1 MKRVLHYLPVIIGI
15 LLFVLVIRMWKVSL
29 SDTLAMLRQSD
40 LRLLLLALFTYLA
53 MVYVKGIRWSYLLR
67 MQGASYSVWNCFLIY
82 MGTLYLGNVTPGR
95 VGDFAKVFYLK
106 QDLKFSIG
114 RGMASVLLDRVFDL
128 YLLLVLG
135 GLGILMN
142 PMPED
147 PASAKMVLAVKVFF
161 VLLILVTLLAFN
173 KKIGGMLLKAAFQRL
188 MKQEHRNKTDKMYEE
203 FHDGMADFYK
213 PSILV
218 PTFLSI
224 VSYAFFFW
232 GCYLLAQS
240 FGLGINLFYLSF
252 CVSVVNIVSLLTL
265 FGMGTRETAL
275 VILFGLAHYT
285 PDQAMT
291 YDLLLLLVGVILFS
305 LLGLVCF
312 TFKPIQLESFS
323 GAKTNAAAS
332 SQRKKASAASS
343 KKSKKKR

>member
-1 MKRVLHYLPVIIGI
+1 MKRFLRYLPVIIGI

-40 LRLLLLALFTYLA
+40 WRLLFLALFTYLA
-53 MVYVKGIRWSYLLR
+53 MVYVKGIRWSYLLK

-106 QDLKFSIG
+106 KDLKFSIG

-142 PMPED
+142 PMPAD
-147 PASAKMVLAVKVFF
+147 PASAKMVLAVKIFF
-161 VLLILVTLLAFN
+161 ALLVLVTLLAFN
-173 KKIGGMLLKAAFQRL
+173 KKIGGVLLKAAFQRI
-188 MKQEHRNKTDKMYEE
+188 MKQEHRDKTDKMYED
-203 FHDGMADFYK
+203 FHDGMGAFYK
-213 PSILV
+213 PAILV
-218 PTFLSI
+218 PVFLSV
-224 VSYAFFFW
+224 VSYVFFFW

-240 FGLGINLFYLSF
+240 FGLGINVFYLSF

-265 FGMGTRETAL
+265 LGMGTRETAL

-285 PDQAMT
+285 PDQAIT
-291 YDLLLLLVGVILFS
+291 YSLLLLFIGVILFS
-305 LLGLVCF
+305 LLGLICF
-312 TFKPIQLESFS
+312 TVKPIQMESFS
-323 GAKTNAAAS
+323 GAKTKAAAS
-332 SQRKKASAASS
+332 PQRKNTSSARG